1 MSWLRKLLNNPL
13 KPGAVLMRKL
23 GPWIKDDETYLR
35 WYYFF
40 SMRKRLNLKT
50 PSTFNEKV
58 NWLKLHDH
66 NPLYT
71 SLVDKLEAKDYVTK
85 KVGAG
90 HVFPTLGIWHR
101 PEDIE
106 WDALPSRF
114 VLKTTQGG
122 GGIGVIICHDKTKF
136 DKAKAIAKL
145 NSALKQNL
153 YTSSREWP
161 YRDVR
166 PRIFAEPYM
175 EDEHGELRDYKFFC
189 FGGKV
194 KALFIAED
202 RQGDEETKF
211 DFFDAD
217 FHHLD
222 IRNGHP
228 NASVPPEKPLSFEKM
243 KEMAE
248 RLSQGIP
255 HLRVDFY
262 EANGKIYFGELT
274 FSHWSGFT
282 PFEPAEW
289 DLRFGQ
295 WLELPSKQKTT

>member
-71 SLVDKLEAKDYVTK
+71 SLVDKLEAKDHVTK
-85 KVGAG
+85 KVGAE

-106 WDALPSRF
+106 WDALPNRF

-136 DKAKAIAKL
+136 DKAKATAKL

-189 FGGKV
+189 FNGKCRMLFVATERQTREEPFFNFFDERYQPLPFRQGHPVNPVIPAKPDGFDEMVRIAEQLSEGLPHVRMDMYEIKGKV
-194 KALFIAED
+194 
-202 RQGDEETKF
+202 
-211 DFFDAD
+211 
-217 FHHLD
+217 
-222 IRNGHP
+222 
-228 NASVPPEKPLSFEKM
+228 
-243 KEMAE
+243 
-248 RLSQGIP
+248 
-255 HLRVDFY
+255 
-262 EANGKIYFGELT
+262 YFGEYT
-274 FSHWSGFT
+274 FYHFGGVV
-282 PFEPAEW
+282 PFVPAEW
-289 DLRFGQ
+289 DEKIGS
-295 WLELPSKQKTT
+295 WLTIPTTNN

>member
-136 DKAKAIAKL
+136 DKAKATAKL

-189 FGGKV
+189 FNGKCRMLFVATERQTREEPFFNFFDEKYQPLPFRQGHPVNPVIPAKPDGFDEMVRIAEQLSEGLPHVRMDMYEIKGKV
-194 KALFIAED
+194 
-202 RQGDEETKF
+202 
-211 DFFDAD
+211 
-217 FHHLD
+217 
-222 IRNGHP
+222 
-228 NASVPPEKPLSFEKM
+228 
-243 KEMAE
+243 
-248 RLSQGIP
+248 
-255 HLRVDFY
+255 
-262 EANGKIYFGELT
+262 YFGEYT
-274 FSHWSGFT
+274 FYHFGGVV
-282 PFEPAEW
+282 PFVPAEW
-289 DLRFGQ
+289 DEKIGS
-295 WLELPSKQKTT
+295 WLTIPTTNN